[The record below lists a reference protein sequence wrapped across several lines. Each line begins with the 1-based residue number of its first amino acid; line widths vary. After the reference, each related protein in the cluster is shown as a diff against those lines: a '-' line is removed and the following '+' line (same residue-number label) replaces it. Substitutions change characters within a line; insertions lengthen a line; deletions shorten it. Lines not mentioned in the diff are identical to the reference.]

1 VGTGIPALV
10 VHSATR
16 VDADGVA
23 EDFWL
28 AAANGVILGTG
39 HGDGWRHHADGAA
52 SVDAAGRPLTPGFI
66 DLHGHGGAGFAY
78 DQGREA
84 IETAL
89 RLHRRHGTTRSV
101 LSLVTGPIDEL
112 CAGLDL
118 IAGIAASDPLVL
130 GSHLE
135 GPFLAAGHRGAHDPA
150 FLRAPDDPAI
160 IADLLAAARGTMRQ
174 ITLAPELPGALDAIE
189 RFREAGVIVAV
200 GHTDA
205 TMAQTQAGFDRG
217 ATLLTHA
224 FNGMPGIGHRAPGP
238 VLAALDDHR
247 VTLELIVDG
256 FHVHPDVVRM
266 ATTLAP
272 HRVAFIT
279 DAMAAAGAGDGVYG
293 LGSLS
298 VTVTNGQA
306 WLADGSSIAGSTLT
320 QDRALQVAVADARI
334 DPVAAIEALTLT
346 PARALGLETGFGRLA
361 PGCAAD
367 LVLLDDALA
376 VERVWAGGSEVV

>member
-1 VGTGIPALV
+1 VGAGIPTLV

-16 VDADGVA
+16 VDADGIA
-23 EDFWL
+23 DDFWL
-28 AAANGVILGTG
+28 AAADGVIVGTG

-52 SVDAAGRPLTPGFI
+52 TVDAAGRRVTPGFI

-78 DQGREA
+78 EQGREA
-84 IETAL
+84 IQTAL
-89 RLHRRHGTTRSV
+89 RMHRRHGTTRSV
-101 LSLVTGPIDEL
+101 LSLVTNPIDDL

-118 IAGIAASDPLVL
+118 IAGLAASDPLVL

-135 GPFLAAGHRGAHDPA
+135 GPFLAAGHRGAHNPA
-150 FLRAPDDPAI
+150 FLRAPDDPAVI
-160 IADLLAAARGTMRQ
+160 DDLLATARGTLRQ
-174 ITLAPELPGALDAIE
+174 VTLAPELPGALDAIE
-189 RFREAGVIVAV
+189 RFREAGVLVAV

-205 TMAQTQAGFDRG
+205 TMAEAQAAFDRG

-238 VLAALDDHR
+238 VLAALDDDR

-266 ATTLAP
+266 ALTLAP

-279 DAMAAAGAGDGVYG
+279 DAMAAAGAGDGIYD
-293 LGSLS
+293 LGSLT
-298 VTVTNGQA
+298 VNVTNGQA

-320 QDRALQVAVADARI
+320 QDRALRIAVEDARI
-334 DPVAAIEALTLT
+334 DEVAAVEALTLT
-346 PARALGLETGFGRLA
+346 PARALGLDAALGRLA

-367 LVLLDDALA
+367 LVLLDAGSG
-376 VERVWAGGSEVV
+376 VERVWAAGVEVV